1 MEYVNGDEPEAL
13 PQLSMGS
20 ETLHFEN
27 PRLAQSLYANEP
39 KNLRLVED
47 LLGVKV
53 SARED
58 WINIE
63 GDPEGVEKAK
73 TLFAELKQHVA
84 RGQSVRRA
92 EFSRAVSA
100 ISRGQPLRMQEL
112 HEGRVEVSKRKRAI
126 APKTLNQKKYIEAIR
141 DNDIVVGIG
150 PAGTGKTYLAMTMAV
165 HALQQEQVGRII
177 LCRPAVEAG
186 EALGFLPGTLE
197 EKVSPYLRPLYD
209 ALYDMMDADEIQRS
223 TERGIIE
230 IAPLAFMRGRTL
242 NNAFVIL
249 DEAQNATSE
258 QMLMFLTR
266 MGFDSKVVVTGD
278 VTQVDLPGHKMS
290 GLIEIQGILKG
301 IPGLEIVYFDEQDVV
316 RHELV
321 QKIVGAYSRFKEE
334 RERRRQESATNGNGK
349 PYAA

>member
-1 MEYVNGDEPEAL
+1 
-13 PQLSMGS
+13 MGS
-20 ETLHFEN
+20 ETLHFDN

-58 WINIE
+58 WINVE
-63 GDPEGVEKAK
+63 GDQEGIDKAK
-73 TLFAELKQHVA
+73 ALFAELKQAVV
-84 RGQSVRRA
+84 RGESIRRP
-92 EFSRAVSA
+92 EFSRVVST
-100 ISRGQPLRMQEL
+100 ISRGEPLRMQEY
-112 HEGRVEVSKRKRAI
+112 HADRVEVSKRKRSVS
-126 APKTLNQKKYIEAIR
+126 PKTAGQKRYIEAIR
-141 DNDIVVGIG
+141 HNDIVIGIG
-150 PAGTGKTYLAMTMAV
+150 PAGTGKTYLAMAMAV
-165 HALQQEQVGRII
+165 NALRQEQVGRII

-197 EKVSPYLRPLYD
+197 EKISPYLRPLYD
-209 ALYDMMDADEIQRS
+209 ALYDMMDPDEIQRH
-223 TERGIIE
+223 TERGVIE

-290 GLIEIQGILKG
+290 GLVEIQKILQG
-301 IPGLEIVYFDEQDVV
+301 IPGLELVYFDETDVV

-321 QKIVGAYSRFKEE
+321 QKIISAYSRFKEE
-334 RERRRQESATNGNGK
+334 RERRRQESAANGNGK
-349 PYAA
+349 PNAA